1 MMRVMTFQIINMQGH
16 QGMIDKA
23 LEEFMNQIDIK
34 LANRSARKFAAKLQA
49 WAAWQVK
56 HYTAKRLIKRYISVT
71 ITINALFYRPAP
83 SGKPDLT

>member
-49 WAAWQVK
+49 WAA
-56 HYTAKRLIKRYISVT
+56 
-71 ITINALFYRPAP
+71 
-83 SGKPDLT
+83 